1 MIKLLLGM
9 MAAVLCWPAAA
20 QTVTDGDTIKLGG
33 TTYRIFGID
42 APEMKQW
49 CGNYPAGVMA
59 AGQLEYMIKG
69 TKEITCEPKD
79 TDRYGRVVA
88 VCRADGRDLGKQMV
102 RLGFAYAFTR
112 YSQAYSAEEEEARQ
126 ENIGV
131 HAYRCQLPWEYR
143 AAQRR

>member
-1 MIKLLLGM
+1 MRII
-9 MAAVLCWPAAA
+9 AAAASLSMLCFPVAA
-20 QTVTDGDTIKLGG
+20 QTVTDGDTIKLAG

-49 CGNYPAGVMA
+49 CGDYPAGVMA
-59 AGQLEYMIKG
+59 AGQLEYMIKDAE
-69 TKEITCEPKD
+69 EIVCEPKD
-79 TDRYGRVVA
+79 TDRYGRIVA
-88 VCRADGRDLGKQMV
+88 ICRADGRDLGRQMV

-112 YSQAYSAEEEEARQ
+112 YSQAYTGEEEEARQ

-131 HAYRCQLPWEYR
+131 HAHRCELPWDWR